1 MAEKEITL
9 LKEQIARLDDKKFDM
24 EAWKNHT
31 IIFLERIFGKENSK
45 IKMIQ
50 NLHYDYSSW
59 SLRDTF
65 AGGSA
70 KDKDP
75 VRIQAKEILDAVI
88 SELENLGLPQQKREK
103 LKIKELLEDE
113 LTGRQSKELET
124 ILKSGEQEKEEKIQ
138 EILEGLEKEN
148 LASII
153 SKLLTS

>member
-1 MAEKEITL
+1 MADKEIAL
-9 LKEQIARLDDKKFDM
+9 LKEQISRLDDKKFDL
-24 EAWKNHT
+24 EAWKNRT

-88 SELENLGLPQQKREK
+88 SELESLGLPQQKHEK

-113 LTGRQSKELET
+113 LTGKQMKELEI
-124 ILKSGEQEKEEKIQ
+124 ILKSGEQKKEEKIQ

>member
-9 LKEQIARLDDKKFDM
+9 LKEQIARLDDKKFDL
-24 EAWKNHT
+24 EAWKNRT
-31 IIFLERIFGKENSK
+31 IIFLERIFGNENSK

-88 SELENLGLPQQKREK
+88 SELENLGLPQQKHEK

-113 LTGRQSKELET
+113 LTGKQTKELET

-138 EILEGLEKEN
+138 EILESLEKEN

>member
-9 LKEQIARLDDKKFDM
+9 LKEQIARLDDKKFDL

>member
-9 LKEQIARLDDKKFDM
+9 LKEQIARLDDKKFDL
-24 EAWKNHT
+24 EAWKNRT

-88 SELENLGLPQQKREK
+88 SELENLGLPQQKHEK

>member
-1 MAEKEITL
+1 
-9 LKEQIARLDDKKFDM
+9 
-24 EAWKNHT
+24 
-31 IIFLERIFGKENSK
+31 LERIFGKENSK